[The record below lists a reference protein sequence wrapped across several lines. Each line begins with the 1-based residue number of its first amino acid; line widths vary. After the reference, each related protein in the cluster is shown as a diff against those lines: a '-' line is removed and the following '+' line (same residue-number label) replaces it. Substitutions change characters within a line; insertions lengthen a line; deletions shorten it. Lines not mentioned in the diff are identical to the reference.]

1 LAYTEGCLTDLGDG
15 LVSITECSGATNQKW
30 EYLYEGNMVSKSSR
44 LCLTEG
50 WEVEVVTTTC
60 GYETNAQVFG
70 LPSGVDIIG
79 S

>member
-1 LAYTEGCLTDLGDG
+1 MSDGFG
-15 LVSITECSGATNQKW
+15 LVSITECSGAINQKW
-30 EYLYEGNMVSKSSR
+30 EYLYEGNVVSKSSK

-50 WEVEVVTTTC
+50 VDEEVVIATC